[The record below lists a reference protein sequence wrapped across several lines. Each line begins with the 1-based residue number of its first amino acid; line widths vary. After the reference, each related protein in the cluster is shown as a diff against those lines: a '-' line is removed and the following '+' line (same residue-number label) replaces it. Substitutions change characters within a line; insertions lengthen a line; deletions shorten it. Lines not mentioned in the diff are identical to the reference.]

1 MSGSRQPAA
10 SPAAPPVSWVDTPEA
25 LSALAREIAAAPAI
39 GVDLEADSL
48 YHFQEKTCL
57 LQISAPPRHAVVDTI
72 ALRDLACLKPLF
84 GDARIRKVFHGADY
98 DLRLLQRDFGIRVA
112 QLFDTQLAC
121 RFLGF
126 AETGL
131 EAALK
136 RTFGVELD
144 KSQRRKDWS
153 QRPLPPAMVAY
164 AAADVR
170 HLVPLAEHLAAEL
183 AAKGRLA
190 WVLEECRLLAELP
203 FAEGK
208 EPGPR
213 FVSCKGAGRLG
224 PRGLAVLEALL
235 ALREALARKKDRP
248 PFKVFRTESL
258 LALAEHPPRDGRGL
272 AESGALS
279 PLQIERYGRE
289 VLAAIASALSLPE
302 DRLPRYPRR
311 PRETLN
317 AAAGERLQA
326 LRRWRE
332 RKGRAL
338 GLEPALVCSKAAMRA
353 LAERRPRSEAE
364 LRDIGEL
371 RPWQRAAFGGELLAL
386 LQGKG

>member
-1 MSGSRQPAA
+1 MSGSRQPLETRAA
-10 SPAAPPVSWVDTPEA
+10 EPFLWVETEAALCA
-25 LSALAREIAAAPAI
+25 FAREIASAPVL

-48 YHFQEKTCL
+48 HHFHEKACL
-57 LQISAPPRHAVVDTI
+57 LQIAAPTRHAVVDTL
-72 ALRDLACLKPLF
+72 ALRDLGCLAPLLR
-84 GDARIRKVFHGADY
+84 DARIRKVFHGADY

-112 QLFDTQLAC
+112 GLFDTQLAC
-121 RFLGF
+121 RFLGYP
-126 AETGL
+126 ETGL

-144 KSQRRKDWS
+144 KRQRRKDWS
-153 QRPLPPAMVAY
+153 LRPLPEAMVAY

-170 HLVPLAEHLAAEL
+170 HLVPLAAHLEAEL
-183 AAKGRLA
+183 AARGRLA
-190 WVLEECRLLAELP
+190 WMLEECRLLAEAIP
-203 FAEGK
+203 AAEK
-208 EPGPR
+208 EPAPR
-213 FVSCKGAGRLG
+213 FLSCKGAGRLD

-235 ALREALARKKDRP
+235 RLREELARKKDRP

-258 LALAEHPPRDGRGL
+258 LALAEARPRDARGL

-289 VLAAIASALSLPE
+289 VLAAIASALELPE

-311 PRETLN
+311 PRSPLN
-317 AAAGERLQA
+317 AAAGERLQR

-332 RKGRAL
+332 RKAREL
-338 GLEPALVCSKAAMRA
+338 GLEPSLVCSKAAMRS
-353 LAERRPRSEAE
+353 LAERKPRTEAE
-364 LRDIGEL
+364 LEALAEL
-371 RPWQRAAFGGELLAL
+371 RPWQRAAFGGEILAL